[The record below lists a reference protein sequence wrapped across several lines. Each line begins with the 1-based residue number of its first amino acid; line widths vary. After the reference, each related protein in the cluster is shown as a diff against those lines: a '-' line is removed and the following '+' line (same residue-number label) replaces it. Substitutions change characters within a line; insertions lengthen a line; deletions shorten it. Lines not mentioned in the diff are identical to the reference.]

1 PIAKIVSVVVGLSET
16 TRRGCV
22 ANEIARPK
30 SSRTGDA
37 TSLAGLRDAAAL
49 RVESRVQEAERV
61 ASVAHAAIRIADLYD
76 DITVA
81 PKLTVLKRKTGILF
95 RRKPATY
102 ARDRQ
107 ATTYNATSPPPRVC
121 EMWRGRRSSPG
132 SGPSHLPSRLAQP
145 VGSQMR
151 LLPVTVAG
159 PRRHF
164 TGFRVP
170 RPRKSIMR

>member
-1 PIAKIVSVVVGLSET
+1 MSSVVVGLRET
-16 TRRGCV
+16 TRLGGV

-30 SSRTGDA
+30 SSRIIEEELL
-37 TSLAGLRDAAAL
+37 LAESREEVASRVAPRVQDAASIA
-49 RVESRVQEAERV
+49 SATNAE
-61 ASVAHAAIRIADLYD
+61 IRSADLHD
-76 DITVA
+76 DVTAV
-81 PKLTVLKRKTGILF
+81 PKPAILKRKTGILI

-102 ARDRQ
+102 VRNRQ

-145 VGSQMR
+145 VGPQIR

-170 RPRKSIMR
+170 RPRKSIMW